1 MSDVEQDLRDRLRA
15 APPAFAPVP
24 LAAVATLVEDRRR
37 ATRAAARA
45 MLLTAAVLFSG
56 AAILVPALTLGHGG
70 GASNSAGGAA
80 YSGQGNDS
88 GVTAPQAGTASG
100 APPATASPAS
110 GRACPPRMTGNAIV
124 DYVDFVRI
132 GGREYIAGRGGPV
145 RTVPRA
151 RLGRKL
157 GTVRCELSAI
167 RPDPYY
173 HPVDGDA
180 GYLPAGTP
188 VYEVS
193 GSGRDVVAAP
203 VGGGYRLY
211 QVYPAQPGPR

>member
-1 MSDVEQDLRDRLRA
+1 
-15 APPAFAPVP
+15 
-24 LAAVATLVEDRRR
+24 
-37 ATRAAARA
+37 
-45 MLLTAAVLFSG
+45 
-56 AAILVPALTLGHGG
+56 
-70 GASNSAGGAA
+70 
-80 YSGQGNDS
+80 
-88 GVTAPQAGTASG
+88 
-100 APPATASPAS
+100 
-110 GRACPPRMTGNAIV
+110 
-124 DYVDFVRI
+124 
-132 GGREYIAGRGGPV
+132 
-145 RTVPRA
+145 VPRA

-211 QVYPAQPGPR
+211 QVYPAQPGR